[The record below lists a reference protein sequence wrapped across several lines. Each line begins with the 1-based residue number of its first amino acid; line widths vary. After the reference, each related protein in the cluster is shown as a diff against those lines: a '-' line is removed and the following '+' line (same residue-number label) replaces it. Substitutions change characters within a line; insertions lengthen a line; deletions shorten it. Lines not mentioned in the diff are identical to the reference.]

1 MMTTTTTL
9 LSLPR
14 LRHALIGLLAA
25 SSLATPVALAEQ
37 PISNDAAIAREL
49 DVFNNLYKELN
60 AYYVDTLDAQATIE
74 RAIGAMLDGID
85 PYTEYIPA
93 SQTDDLM
100 TLTTGE
106 YGGIG
111 SYIIERRDGDKRGVY
126 ISGPYADSPAARA
139 GMRAGDRIVMIDN
152 DTTTQW
158 NSQKV
163 SQRLKGQP
171 NTHVR
176 VQVVRPYATDS
187 VKTFDLVR
195 ETIHVNPVPYYGVTR
210 NHLGYI
216 ALTTYNQQSASQV
229 REALLAL
236 KANPA
241 VKGIVLDLRGNGGGI
256 VEAAIGVVGCF
267 VPRGTQVVMMRGRD
281 KASERIYK
289 TTTDPVDTKIPLVVL
304 VDGGS
309 ASASEITAGALQ
321 DLDRAVIV
329 GTRSYGK
336 GLVQSTRPLPYDA
349 MLKVT
354 IARYYTPSGRLIQEL
369 DYSHRNADGSY
380 SKTIAA
386 DSLGRVYYTAHGR
399 EVHEG
404 GGITPDIKVEPKAM
418 TRVVYN
424 IVSDQWAFDYATRY
438 VAQHPTIAPAGE
450 FEITDEIFNDFK
462 QYVDADRFEYDK
474 VCEQQLER
482 LRQTAKVEGYMN
494 DSTQAAI
501 DHLARLLKHDLDHDL
516 DIHREEIA
524 QVLAQEIVGRYYYQS
539 GQVEQS
545 IKHDECL
552 DHAQQLLEQSGE
564 YCRILHLDNKNKT
577 KGKQ

>member
-176 VQVVRPYATDS
+176 VQVC
-187 VKTFDLVR
+187 
-195 ETIHVNPVPYYGVTR
+195 VPM
-210 NHLGYI
+210 
-216 ALTTYNQQSASQV
+216 
-229 REALLAL
+229 
-236 KANPA
+236 PP
-241 VKGIVLDLRGNGGGI
+241 IV
-256 VEAAIGVVGCF
+256 
-267 VPRGTQVVMMRGRD
+267 
-281 KASERIYK
+281 
-289 TTTDPVDTKIPLVVL
+289 
-304 VDGGS
+304 
-309 ASASEITAGALQ
+309 
-321 DLDRAVIV
+321 
-329 GTRSYGK
+329 
-336 GLVQSTRPLPYDA
+336 
-349 MLKVT
+349 
-354 IARYYTPSGRLIQEL
+354 
-369 DYSHRNADGSY
+369 
-380 SKTIAA
+380 
-386 DSLGRVYYTAHGR
+386 
-399 EVHEG
+399 
-404 GGITPDIKVEPKAM
+404 
-418 TRVVYN
+418 
-424 IVSDQWAFDYATRY
+424 
-438 VAQHPTIAPAGE
+438 
-450 FEITDEIFNDFK
+450 
-462 QYVDADRFEYDK
+462 
-474 VCEQQLER
+474 
-482 LRQTAKVEGYMN
+482 
-494 DSTQAAI
+494 
-501 DHLARLLKHDLDHDL
+501 
-516 DIHREEIA
+516 
-524 QVLAQEIVGRYYYQS
+524 
-539 GQVEQS
+539 
-545 IKHDECL
+545 
-552 DHAQQLLEQSGE
+552 
-564 YCRILHLDNKNKT
+564 
-577 KGKQ
+577 